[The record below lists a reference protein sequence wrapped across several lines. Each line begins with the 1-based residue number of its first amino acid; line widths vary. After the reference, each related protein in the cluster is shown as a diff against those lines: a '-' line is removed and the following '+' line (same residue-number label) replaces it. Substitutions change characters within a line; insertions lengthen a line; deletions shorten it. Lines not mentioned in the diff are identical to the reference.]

1 MRLLFDEN
9 LSARLV
15 GALADVYPDSVHLEH
30 VGLLGAA
37 DAAVWDYAAAHGLV
51 LVTKDEDFQR
61 LSVVRGPPPRV
72 VWIRLGNCATADVA
86 RLLRL
91 RQADVVRFVADDDA
105 AFLALG

>member
-15 GALADVYPDSVHLEH
+15 TALADAYPGSAHLADA
-30 VGLLGAA
+30 GLLGAP
-37 DAAVWDYAAAHGLV
+37 DGVVWAHAAAGGYV

-61 LSVVRGPPPRV
+61 LSVVRGPSPKV
-72 VWIRLGNCATADVA
+72 VWVRLGNSATADVA

-91 RQADVVRFVADDDA
+91 RSDDVARFVADADA

>member
-9 LSARLV
+9 LSARLA
-15 GALADVYPDSVHLEH
+15 GALADAYPDSVHLEH
-30 VGLLGAA
+30 AGLLGAA
-37 DAAVWDYAAAHGLV
+37 DAAVWAYAATHGLI

-61 LSVVRGPPPRV
+61 LSVVRGPPPKV
-72 VWIRLGNCATADVA
+72 IWIRLGNCATADVA

-91 RQADVVRFVADDDA
+91 RHADVVRFVAHDEA

>member
-9 LSARLV
+9 LSARLAP
-15 GALADVYPDSVHLEH
+15 ALRDVYPGSAHLADA
-30 VGLLGAA
+30 GLLGAP
-37 DAAVWDYAAAHGLV
+37 DGAVWDYAAAQGYV

-61 LSVVRGPPPRV
+61 LSVVRGPPPKV
-72 VWIRLGNCATADVA
+72 VWVRLGNCATGDVV

-91 RQADVVRFVADDDA
+91 RADDVARFVSHEDA

>member
-9 LSARLV
+9 LAARLV
-15 GALADVYPDSVHLEH
+15 ALLADVYPESTHLAH
-30 VGLLGAA
+30 AGLLGAP
-37 DAAVWDYAAAHGLV
+37 DAAVWAHAAADGYV

-61 LSVVRGPPPRV
+61 LSVVRGPPPKV

-91 RQADVVRFVADDDA
+91 RRDDLERFVAHDEA

>member
-15 GALADVYPDSVHLEH
+15 ALLADAYPGSSHLEH
-30 VGLLGAA
+30 AGLLGAP
-37 DAAVWDYAAAHGLV
+37 DAAVWAHAAAGGFV

-61 LSVVRGPPPRV
+61 LSVVRGPPPKV
-72 VWIRLGNCATADVA
+72 VWVRLGNCATPDVA

-91 RQADVVRFVADDDA
+91 RREDVVRFVAHEDA